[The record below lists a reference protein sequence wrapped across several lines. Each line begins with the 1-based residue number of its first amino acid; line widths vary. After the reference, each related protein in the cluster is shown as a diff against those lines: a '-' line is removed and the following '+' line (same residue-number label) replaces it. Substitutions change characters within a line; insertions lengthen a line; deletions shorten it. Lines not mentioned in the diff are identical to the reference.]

1 MRTLCAWIYVC
12 FSSPVNLSVSIS
24 LVIHLRELKRRMFP
38 PPWQLVS
45 QPGDWPD
52 CHPKTATA
60 ENPGTHNKDQLVAQR
75 VKNLPK
81 RQETWVQFLG
91 WEDILGEEMA
101 TLSSILAWRI
111 PWTEEPGYSL
121 WDHEESDTLS
131 NSHTHTPRSLPTRS
145 GWGESGGS
153 SLSLFCLDLQEVL
166 EPVPYDI
173 EPPPFGK
180 WVFLLYIDSFLPDG
194 HCFPLSLS
202 VVSFV
207 RRKKNYR
214 PEHMHRTR
222 KSAVQAILEVFPPEL
237 LGLRWNYTLR
247 RMESIQSVC

>member
-1 MRTLCAWIYVC
+1 MKKYRSCLLWPLLRVHFYENSVCMNLC

-24 LVIHLRELKRRMFP
+24 LVIHLQELKRRMFP

-75 VKNLPK
+75 VKNLPE

-91 WEDILGEEMA
+91 WEDILGEEMV

-131 NSHTHTPRSLPTRS
+131 NSHTHTQVSAYKVWLRGKWWEFPFSLLFRFT
-145 GWGESGGS
+145 GGFGAS
-153 SLSLFCLDLQEVL
+153 SL
-166 EPVPYDI
+166 
-173 EPPPFGK
+173 
-180 WVFLLYIDSFLPDG
+180 W
-194 HCFPLSLS
+194 
-202 VVSFV
+202 
-207 RRKKNYR
+207 
-214 PEHMHRTR
+214 HRAST
-222 KSAVQAILEVFPPEL
+222 I
-237 LGLRWNYTLR
+237 W
-247 RMESIQSVC
+247 